1 MQAVITRNQT
11 PLERVRELSAAIG
24 TEIKRFDPAQV
35 AKAINAVDPSPLAP
49 SRAVEGQQKRSEQLP
64 NQERGRSW

>member
-35 AKAINAVDPSPLAP
+35 AKAIDAVIQVRSPLAAQWRP
-49 SRAVEGQQKRSEQLP
+49 AKAVGAAA
-64 NQERGRSW
+64 